1 MVDGRQQAG
10 DPMPHTDRQ
19 ARADAFIRD
28 FAPRL
33 YRYALVRLGRTDLAD
48 DAVGETLCR
57 LVELGPDLSGDE
69 RHVKGWSVRCMVNV
83 CREFERRP
91 KLAQEPIVAREIEA
105 TGMLDARDNESSAAL
120 VRAMAKLP
128 PRQREAVTLRILLEH
143 SVAETAEA
151 MACAPGTVKALTHQG
166 LASLQGLLSTAAITI
181 GLAS

>member
-1 MVDGRQQAG
+1 MDRV
-10 DPMPHTDRQ
+10 DRQ

-33 YRYALVRLGRTDLAD
+33 YRYALMRLGRADLAD

-57 LVELGPDLSGDE
+57 LVELGPDLAGDE

-91 KLAQEPIVAREIEA
+91 KLAQESAFAHDRAAPDA
-105 TGMLDARDNESSAAL
+105 TGSDEDAHAAL

-128 PRQREAVTLRILLEH
+128 ARQREAVTLRILMEH

-151 MACAPGTVKALTHQG
+151 MDCAPGTVKALTHQG
-166 LASLQGLLSTAAITI
+166 LASLQSLLATAAITI
-181 GLAS
+181 GIAS